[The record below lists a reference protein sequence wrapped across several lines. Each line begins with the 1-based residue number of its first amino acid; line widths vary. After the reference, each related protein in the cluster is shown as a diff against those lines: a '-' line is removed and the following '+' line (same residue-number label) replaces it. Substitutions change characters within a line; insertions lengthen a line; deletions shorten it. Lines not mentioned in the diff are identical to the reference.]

1 MKPPVA
7 MDSAGGNSGES
18 YPSHLGLF
26 AHLTVRRLGSDL
38 IHRWLLCRQA
48 VRRNAS
54 PFVGSRMPPEPVT
67 GGDGTR
73 LRQTLC
79 GARRNAQEEIKVGVG
94 RGGVT
99 VGRPSTGHSRNRAPL
114 PSMPCR
120 PCEDAVRVPS
130 LASQRERPRP
140 ATAAA
145 PADASWF
152 QVLEPIR

>member
-1 MKPPVA
+1 VTP
-7 MDSAGGNSGES
+7 GGS
-18 YPSHLGLF
+18 
-26 AHLTVRRLGSDL
+26 
-38 IHRWLLCRQA
+38 CR
-48 VRRNAS
+48 
-54 PFVGSRMPPEPVT
+54 
-67 GGDGTR
+67 
-73 LRQTLC
+73 C

-152 QVLEPIR
+152 QVLEPIRQGGFDACAVRAGA